1 MLRILLAVIRGKDTV
16 HNVGP
21 GASTSYNGLYDRE
34 GSAPKGYLFQASGMN
49 GKGFH
54 LCVKGVPFMIINDY
68 NDNNNNNNFLIGGIQ
83 KEYLFCQKWYIKG

>member
-1 MLRILLAVIRGKDTV
+1 
-16 HNVGP
+16 
-21 GASTSYNGLYDRE
+21 
-34 GSAPKGYLFQASGMN
+34 MN

-83 KEYLFCQKWYIKG
+83 KEYRFCQKWYIKG

>member
-1 MLRILLAVIRGKDTV
+1 
-16 HNVGP
+16 
-21 GASTSYNGLYDRE
+21 
-34 GSAPKGYLFQASGMN
+34 MN

-54 LCVKGVPFMIINDY
+54 LSVKGVPFMIINDY